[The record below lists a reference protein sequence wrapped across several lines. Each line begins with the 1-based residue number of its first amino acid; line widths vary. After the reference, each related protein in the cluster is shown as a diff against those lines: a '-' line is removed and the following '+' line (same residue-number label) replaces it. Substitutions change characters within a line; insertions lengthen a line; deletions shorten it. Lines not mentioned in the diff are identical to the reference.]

1 MSPSPQKK
9 YRVGILGCG
18 RVSRFSHLDGWQRWK
33 DRVEV
38 TALCDILPSQT
49 ADTKKEF
56 PEFCGKAQ
64 EYTDYRKMLAEA
76 PLDIVSVC
84 SYSDK
89 HYEHTSA
96 VLESGRH
103 AFMEKPAGYS
113 LEEARR
119 FRYLVRKHSH
129 LKAAVAYG
137 MRYHSASQAFRA
149 LLQSGKLGTILTG
162 EISYSHPIFGEGQ
175 EHTNANLEDA
185 GGHLGKRQ
193 SVPSEN
199 LTDKAGNYIASSE
212 LTRSTHPWDFARYL
226 FGDAEAVFSTNGSNT
241 DIQMG
246 ILWMKSGAL
255 VSVLAGATAIPKI
268 GGNQHQ
274 LCQVHGTLGSAW
286 LARDMHEPYA
296 RHPYY
301 RTDGEIQEW
310 PKVTDLKDTSHAGL
324 IRTKNFLDAIE
335 GKAELICS
343 LEDAARTSE
352 LLHALWLSER
362 THARVPVLP
371 GIQTG

>member
-1 MSPSPQKK
+1 MNPSLKK

-18 RVSRFSHLDGWQRWK
+18 RVSRFSHLDGWKRWQ
-33 DRVEV
+33 DRVEI
-38 TALCDILPSQT
+38 TALCDLLPSQM
-49 ADTKKEF
+49 AETKKEQ
-56 PEFCGKAQ
+56 PEFCGKAL
-64 EYTDYRKMLAEA
+64 EFTDYRKMLAEA

-84 SYSDK
+84 SYGDK
-89 HYEHTSA
+89 HLEHTAA
-96 VLESGRH
+96 VMDSGRH

-119 FRYLVRKHSH
+119 FRYLVHKHPT

-149 LLQSGKLGTILTG
+149 LLRSGKLGQILTG
-162 EISYSHPIFGEGQ
+162 EVSYSHPVFGEGHA
-175 EHTNANLEDA
+175 HTNASLEDA
-185 GGHLGKRQ
+185 GGHLGQRKKLG
-193 SVPSEN
+193 SEM

-226 FGDAEAVFSTNGSNT
+226 FGDAEACFSTNGLNG

-246 ILWMKSGAL
+246 LLWMKGGAL

-286 LARDMHEPYA
+286 LTRDMYEPYV
-296 RHPYY
+296 RHALY
-301 RTDGEIQEW
+301 RLDGEIQVA
-310 PKVTDLKDTSHAGL
+310 PPVTDLEDTSHAGL
-324 IRTKNFLDAIE
+324 ARSKNFLDAIE

-343 LEDAARTSE
+343 LEDAAKTTE

-362 THARVPVLP
+362 TQSRVPVLP
-371 GIQTG
+371 AIHTG